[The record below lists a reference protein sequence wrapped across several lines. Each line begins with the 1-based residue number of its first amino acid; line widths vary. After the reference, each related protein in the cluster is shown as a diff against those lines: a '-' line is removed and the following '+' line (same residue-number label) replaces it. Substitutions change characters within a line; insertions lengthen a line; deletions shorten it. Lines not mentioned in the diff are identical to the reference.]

1 MVKNSRDHSA
11 NKNVW
16 FETRK
21 GGVIASSGVV
31 ATNHPLAS
39 SVGVEAMAHG
49 GNAFDAAVAS
59 LFALTVVE
67 PMMVGIFGAGFF
79 VIRNGETGE
88 ITTIDNYAV
97 APRAATDTMYRMVE
111 GRQPGQNIFETGGR
125 KNQVG
130 HLAVATPGTLKAWEH
145 IVDNYG
151 ELSLEEVIRP
161 AIRFAREGFRASP
174 YLSYVVEQFS
184 ADLGLFAASAK
195 MFLPDG
201 KVLKPGQRV
210 LMLDYAETLEKI
222 AEKGSDVLYRGELG
236 RGIVD
241 DMATNGGLITME
253 DLASYRLIE
262 RDPVKGV
269 YRDEYEIY
277 AMAPGSSGGTHIIQ
291 MLNILEASDMASL
304 RFGSIEHLHLMAE
317 VLKISFADRQRY
329 MGDPILVDIPVEGL
343 TSKEYAV
350 ERAQQIGENAK
361 IYTSGDPLAYIK
373 TGGDT
378 THLSTMDSEGNMVA
392 ATQTLNNAFGS
403 KVTVMGTGVLLN
415 NCMALFDPRP
425 GRANSVAGEKRMLSS
440 MSPTI
445 VIRKGEPFLCIGTP
459 GGLGIFPSVCQ
470 AIVNIVDFGMTLQQA
485 VEAPR
490 IWTMGIKG
498 TPGEKLTVEDGFPE
512 ETRMLLSAKG
522 HDVIPV
528 PKVAGGMNGVMRD
541 PETGLLHGGA
551 CWRADGTPMGVSGG
565 GAARKAMEP
574 PPLY

>member
-1 MVKNSRDHSA
+1 MVKNVRDHSA
-11 NKNVW
+11 NENVW

-21 GGVIASSGVV
+21 GGVTASRGVV

-39 SVGVEAMAHG
+39 SAGVEAMAHG

-59 LFALTVVE
+59 LFALSVVE

-111 GRQPGQNIFETGGR
+111 ERQPGQNIFATVGR
-125 KNQVG
+125 KNEVG
-130 HLAVATPGTLKAWEH
+130 RLAVATPGTLKAWEH
-145 IVDNYG
+145 VVDSYG
-151 ELSLEEVIRP
+151 KLSLEEVVRP
-161 AIRFAREGFRASP
+161 AIKLAREGFRASP
-174 YLSYVVEQFS
+174 YLSYVVEMFY
-184 ADLGLFAASAK
+184 ADLGLFEASAGT
-195 MFLPDG
+195 FLPEG
-201 KVLKPGQRV
+201 KLLKPGQRV
-210 LMLDYAETLEKI
+210 LMPDYAETLEEI
-222 AEKGSDVLYRGELG
+222 AEKGSDVLYGGELG
-236 RGIVD
+236 RAIAD
-241 DMATNGGLITME
+241 DMEENGGLITVE

-269 YRDEYEIY
+269 YREDYEIY

-291 MLNILEASDMASL
+291 MLNILEASDVASL
-304 RFGSIEHLHLMAE
+304 GFGSAEHLHLMAE
-317 VLKISFADRQRY
+317 VLKIAFADRQRY
-329 MGDPILVDIPVEGL
+329 MGDPSLVEVPVEGL
-343 TSKEYAV
+343 TLKEFAA
-350 ERAQQIGENAK
+350 ERAQTIGRNAK
-361 IYTSGDPLAYIK
+361 MYSPGDPLAYVK
-373 TGGDT
+373 AGGET

-403 KVTVMGTGVLLN
+403 KVTVPGTGVLLN
-415 NCMALFDPRP
+415 NCMTLFDPRP
-425 GRANSVAGEKRMLSS
+425 GRANSVAGGKRMLSS

-445 VIRKGEPFLCIGTP
+445 LLRKGEPFLCIGTP
-459 GGLGIFPSVCQ
+459 GGLRIFPSVCQ
-470 AIVNIVDFGMTLQQA
+470 AIVNIVDFGMTLQEA

-512 ETRMLLSAKG
+512 ETRKLLTSRG

-551 CWRADGTPMGVSGG
+551 CWRADGTPIGVSGG
-565 GAARKAMEP
+565 GAAEKAMEP
-574 PPLY
+574 QPLY